1 MKAPRIPSLFKST
14 GTKIFSFKPR
24 YYDKRKERI
33 KQMIKGGRV
42 DIKFNTDNL
51 ITTTQK
57 GRNYKIIFLIII
69 LSLLAYSTII

>member
-1 MKAPRIPSLFKST
+1 
-14 GTKIFSFKPR
+14 
-24 YYDKRKERI
+24 
-33 KQMIKGGRV
+33 MIKGGRV

-69 LSLLAYSTII
+69 LSLLAYNTII